1 MNLMGAQR
9 RVDVEK
15 WHGPKRPYDLVKE
28 ATIAFTVVAVLA
40 LSLAALF
47 GSPDEPALTTH
58 SWATD
63 APADFVLTATGELAG
78 STTSASYGPP
88 YNNAAEGQVVGPFA
102 LAKWVG
108 VHIPVDPAND
118 FVINPLKQL
127 HDPNIAAAVA
137 TWSAASATQQ
147 NTWAS
152 GYADALAK
160 QEGATSV
167 DDPSGTFGPVPTL
180 VSGLLD
186 MAATGALDGA
196 LTTED
201 SVLSTNFTKPMM
213 FLGDGEGYFAE
224 KAAGQHLEGD
234 QWGMMNETG
243 SFPGQSWL
251 WLMSFWYQVEPFKS
265 SENADLQIFLIMG
278 LLSLAFMFIPF
289 IPGVRRLPY
298 ALPVHRL
305 IWRSYYARKH

>member
-1 MNLMGAQR
+1 MNLVAKQR
-9 RVDVEK
+9 EVDVQK
-15 WHGPKRPYDLVKE
+15 WQGAKRPYDLVKE

-40 LSLAALF
+40 LSLGALF

-63 APADFVLTATGELAG
+63 APADFVVTATGELAG
-78 STTSASYGPP
+78 TTTSATYGPP
-88 YNNAAEGQVVGPFA
+88 YNTASEGQSVGP
-102 LAKWVG
+102 LSPAKWIG

-127 HDPNIAAAVA
+127 HNPDVDAALA
-137 TWSAASATQQ
+137 TWSAAAADQQ
-147 NTWAS
+147 LAWANA
-152 GYADALAK
+152 YADALAAN
-160 QEGATSV
+160 EGATSV
-167 DDPSGTFGPVPTL
+167 EDPSGRFGPVPTL
-180 VSGLLD
+180 ITGLLG
-186 MAATGALDGA
+186 MASTGALDGA

-224 KAAGQHLEGD
+224 AAAAQHLEGD

-265 SENADLQIFLIMG
+265 SETADLQIFLLMG
-278 LLSLAFMFIPF
+278 LLSIGFMFIPF

-298 ALPVHRL
+298 LLPIHRL
-305 IWRSYYARKH
+305 IWRSYYSRKQ